1 MEDVF
6 TRLAHHLDSLP
17 IPFPPS
23 DSGVELKI
31 LRQWFT
37 SQEAEIATVLTLM
50 PEPVAAIAER
60 LELDTDKLASILNDM
75 SKKGIIFRIVTKN
88 GRKLYAVAQFV
99 PGMFEFHVND
109 LDLELIKDA
118 DEYLETWMGKGW
130 FANKTT
136 PSRVVPISESIPVG
150 MNVMP
155 YESARE
161 VIQQQA
167 RIGVTECICRK
178 MNKIRG
184 NACEHPLEV
193 CLMFGVGADYYVEN
207 AIGRYV
213 THEEALEILKT
224 GEEAGLVLQPYNAQ
238 NPTNICMC
246 CSCACSVMKTLYKMD
261 KPAEVIHSNF
271 YVRIDEDDCTSCGLC
286 LERCQ
291 MNAITLD
298 DIARVNRNRCI
309 GCGACVVAC
318 EFGAIRLCQKD
329 ESERY
334 VPPAT
339 VIDTNVCMMKERGK
353 L

>member
-136 PSRVVPISESIPVG
+136 PSRE
-150 MNVMP
+150 
-155 YESARE
+155 
-161 VIQQQA
+161 
-167 RIGVTECICRK
+167 
-178 MNKIRG
+178 
-184 NACEHPLEV
+184 LF
-193 CLMFGVGADYYVEN
+193 CLMLLVE
-207 AIGRYV
+207 
-213 THEEALEILKT
+213 LDST
-224 GEEAGLVLQPYNAQ
+224 G
-238 NPTNICMC
+238 
-246 CSCACSVMKTLYKMD
+246 S
-261 KPAEVIHSNF
+261 
-271 YVRIDEDDCTSCGLC
+271 
-286 LERCQ
+286 
-291 MNAITLD
+291 
-298 DIARVNRNRCI
+298 
-309 GCGACVVAC
+309 
-318 EFGAIRLCQKD
+318 
-329 ESERY
+329 
-334 VPPAT
+334 
-339 VIDTNVCMMKERGK
+339 
-353 L
+353 